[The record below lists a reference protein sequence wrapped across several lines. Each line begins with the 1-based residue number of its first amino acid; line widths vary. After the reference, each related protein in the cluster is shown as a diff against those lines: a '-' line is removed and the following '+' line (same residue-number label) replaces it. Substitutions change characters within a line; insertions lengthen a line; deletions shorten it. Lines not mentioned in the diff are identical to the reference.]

1 MKDGRE
7 KVGQSALKIPAE
19 CPFRNSSPLSLARQ
33 PILRNQGGVMGH
45 DHVLNIESGTVAN
58 SSDISMSN
66 ETTTWPY
73 LMAADPTCEGVIL

>member
-1 MKDGRE
+1 MSSKII

-45 DHVLNIESGTVAN
+45 DHVLNIESETVAN
-58 SSDISMSN
+58 SSDIPMSYI
-66 ETTTWPY
+66 ESVWLY
-73 LMAADPTCEGVIL
+73 LTAAEKGVTV